1 LIDIYEELKLLT
13 ASLESHGV
21 EYALCGGLAL
31 AVHGYVRATVD
42 LDLLILPDEVK
53 SGLKIVQG
61 LGYDIQ
67 AKPMKFAD
75 GKIIIY
81 RMTKVVSESKDY
93 LSVDFIVVTEELKP
107 IWEGR
112 KKLKLEDGA
121 IKVVSRQG
129 LIELKQIRGSKQDL
143 ADIDRLKG
151 EGDES

>member
-81 RMTKVVSESKDY
+81 RMTKVVSQ
-93 LSVDFIVVTEELKP
+93 V
-107 IWEGR
+107 GR
-112 KKLKLEDGA
+112 WRHQSCFTPRADRAETN
-121 IKVVSRQG
+121 SW
-129 LIELKQIRGSKQDL
+129 KQARFG
-143 ADIDRLKG
+143 RY
-151 EGDES
+151 